1 MLRCLR
7 AWSQRM
13 TASAPL
19 VPSAPVLQQCKHQRH
34 IPHVCISKLG
44 LPECLC
50 TPQALKLQSSPC
62 WATYGVNLMHL
73 ALMALFVVKS

>member
-13 TASAPL
+13 TASARL
-19 VPSAPVLQQCKHQRH
+19 LPSAPVLQQCNHQCH

-44 LPECLC
+44 LQECLC
-50 TPQALKLQSSPC
+50 THQALKLQDSPC

-73 ALMALFVVKS
+73 ALMARFVVKF